1 MIQTKGNNS
10 ILDEAKKNE
19 DIAKY
24 AKEVKPAEK
33 KEAKKVEEAKKP
45 EAMKP
50 EAKKGEVK
58 APVGN
63 STSAAAKK

>member
-19 DIAKY
+19 DIAKD

-45 EAMKP
+45 
-50 EAKKGEVK
+50 
-58 APVGN
+58 
-63 STSAAAKK
+63 